1 MTARQL
7 LGRVRRYAATL
18 GLAASGFSPMAILP
32 MSIDH
37 FLKPVHYE
45 AVAKECPGAQ
55 KRAAVALRS
64 ERGPKAKKEPRGIMR
79 WLL

>member
-1 MTARQL
+1 
-7 LGRVRRYAATL
+7 
-18 GLAASGFSPMAILP
+18 MAILP

-45 AVAKECPGAQ
+45 AAAVKECPNAQ
-55 KRAAVALRS
+55 KRAAVAMKS
-64 ERGPKAKKEPRGIMR
+64 ERNSAKKESRGILR

>member
-1 MTARQL
+1 
-7 LGRVRRYAATL
+7 
-18 GLAASGFSPMAILP
+18 MAILP

>member
-1 MTARQL
+1 MTARAL
-7 LGRVRRYAATL
+7 RARVRRYAATL
-18 GLAASGFSPMAILP
+18 GLTAGSIGPMAILP

-45 AVAKECPGAQ
+45 AVAKECPNAQ
-55 KRAAVALRS
+55 KRAAVAMKS
-64 ERGPKAKKEPRGIMR
+64 ERNSAKKEPRGILR